1 MGFIRTLAEYAAAAA
16 NLHPEH
22 RPRYE
27 ELVTDADRAFRPPSE
42 SSDGQPALTTAKFS
56 SSSTSTSSSPASS
69 ISTS

>member
-1 MGFIRTLAEYAAAAA
+1 MRFIRTLAEFAAAAA

-27 ELVTDADRAFRPPSE
+27 ELVADADRGDPRAGAE
-42 SSDGQPALTTAKFS
+42 GQPALTTAKPS
-56 SSSTSTSSSPASS
+56 SSSTSTSSPPGSS